1 MVAETYGVGK
11 SKISHIKKNKEKI
24 LNFLREISDMGMQ
37 KKAKITKITKMYSM
51 TGLYF
56 CGSSKKRMEG
66 VSIIGPIL

>member
-37 KKAKITKITKMYSM
+37 KKAKITKMYSM
-51 TGLYF
+51 TRLYF
-56 CGSSKKRMEG
+56 CGSSKKRMEE

>member
-37 KKAKITKITKMYSM
+37 KKAKITKMYSM